1 MGYLNNETITVE
13 AVLTRRGRELLAS
26 ENGLNITSFA
36 LADDEIDYTLY
47 DPNHPDG
54 SQYYDAALR
63 SMPIFEPLT
72 DETQSLKYKLV
83 TLPSGTQKI
92 PVIELGQQDI
102 LLSKNYQGVV
112 TISPTTDPVYNTTLG
127 YTAVLSNNSVGTLEG
142 QGVNAS
148 ASASAA
154 LFLGDTSSEKAIT
167 AVGLTFIFRPN
178 ASITKD
184 ETAQLTIIG
193 NESGGSR
200 TIPVR
205 VYLGEQPEAA
215 VTNAITTGSST
226 TY

>member
-1 MGYLNNETITVE
+1 MGYLNNETITVH

-63 SMPIFEPLT
+63 SMPVFEPLT

-83 TLPSGTQKI
+83 TLPTGTQKI
-92 PVIELGQQDI
+92 PTIELGQQDI
-102 LLSKNYQGVV
+102 VLSKNYQGIV
-112 TISPTTDPVYNTTLG
+112 TISPKTEPVYNTTLG

-142 QGVNAS
+142 EGVSAGEASS
-148 ASASAA
+148 ASF
-154 LFLGDTSSEKAIT
+154 FLGDTSSERAIT
-167 AVGLTFIFRPN
+167 AVGLTFTFRPN
-178 ASITKD
+178 PSITKD
-184 ETAQLTIIG
+184 EVAQLTVLG

-205 VYLGEQPEAA
+205 VYLGEEPESN
-215 VTNAITTGSST
+215 VTSLINNG
-226 TY
+226 

>member
-47 DPNHPDG
+47 DPTHPDG
-54 SQYYDAALR
+54 SQYFDAALR

-83 TLPSGTQKI
+83 TLPPGTQKI
-92 PVIELGQQDI
+92 PIIELGQQDI
-102 LLSKNYQGVV
+102 VLSKNYQGVI

-127 YTAVLSNNSVGTLEG
+127 YTAVLSDNVVGSIEG
-142 QGVNAS
+142 LGVSATAS
-148 ASASAA
+148 QAAS

-167 AVGLTFIFRPN
+167 AVGLTFTFRPN

-184 ETAQLTIIG
+184 ESATLTIIG

-205 VYLGEQPEAA
+205 VFSDQLAESG
-215 VTNAITTGSST
+215 VVDAITG
-226 TY
+226 